1 MRFRRVTAWDL
12 REQMVFAVVVDTVR
26 RNQYAR
32 QQAGVSGPGVAQRI
46 STVFNDARVPGNLA
60 QSADQQQP
68 HQQLGRALTGDF
80 EHYQNNSVG
89 Q

>member
-1 MRFRRVTAWDL
+1 MRVRQVPAWDL
-12 REQMVFAVVVDTVR
+12 REQRVFAVVVGPVR
-26 RNQYAR
+26 RNQHAR
-32 QQAGVSGPGVAQRI
+32 QQAGVSDAGGAQRI
-46 STVFNDARVPGNLA
+46 STVFNDARVPGNIA

-68 HQQLGRALTGDF
+68 GRAPTGDV